1 MSSRRC
7 AGAVRCRP
15 GGLGFR
21 ARGKRPG
28 VLFVPPEVDALPF
41 LEPGVYR
48 IEVSAPGFQ
57 TVKRESITV
66 SVGQKLNLAVQLPVG
81 QATTEITVTGQQ
93 ETIETPP
100 KPSKLVQARTVLVE
114 WSSLLRYA
122 GIAALFLVVY
132 LTFMRPI
139 KKQLITA
146 FRELPAR
153 IGMLKAGNADHAAV
167 LGRDSLLDANALPGE
182 GGSETQR
189 LSGLKKQLSE
199 KVKSEPTSA
208 SRLIQGWMHE
218 S

>member
-1 MSSRRC
+1 MKNIEQLAAAAIGLDASR
-7 AGAVRCRP
+7 GDV
-15 GGLGFR
+15 
-21 ARGKRPG
+21 
-28 VLFVPPEVDALPF
+28 
-41 LEPGVYR
+41 
-48 IEVSAPGFQ
+48 
-57 TVKRESITV
+57 
-66 SVGQKLNLAVQLPVG
+66 LAVENLTFQQAPV
-81 QATTEITVTGQQ
+81 
-93 ETIETPP
+93 ETPS
-100 KPSKLVQARTVLVE
+100 KPSKLVQVRTVLVQ

-132 LTFMRPI
+132 LTFLRPI

-153 IGMLKAGNADHAAV
+153 IGMMKASSADAAV
-167 LGRDSLLDANALPGE
+167 LGRDNLLGANALPGE
-182 GGSETQR
+182 GTSETQR